1 MRITQFGEKY
11 SVNIT
16 EAQTFWPRFMD
27 LCEQLKSG
35 ENPTFG
41 FFFYDEFDVFKLVP
55 SQDFHK
61 RVNNSKNVDDF
72 HLFMMYLREDK
83 HEVEQ
88 EESEVYKGAIHLN
101 VEPNVVRGILYEI
114 LNTLEINTD
123 KENLLPLFIVFDIVD
138 GRVMKQKHVL
148 YDSSVEDSIIENDLV
163 SIFNNKSLINW
174 NNVIELGVESMK
186 FLNRITKVIGAACG
200 EA

>member
-1 MRITQFGEKY
+1 
-11 SVNIT
+11 
-16 EAQTFWPRFMD
+16 
-27 LCEQLKSG
+27 
-35 ENPTFG
+35 
-41 FFFYDEFDVFKLVP
+41 
-55 SQDFHK
+55 
-61 RVNNSKNVDDF
+61 
-72 HLFMMYLREDK
+72 MMYLREDK